1 MYEKL
6 EKIQE
11 LLWKDDD
18 RIDQDT
24 LFELQDRVAE
34 LILEVAVDEGSKTVN
49 RLISKFPWLYKVKG
63 DD

>member
-18 RIDQDT
+18 RMDQDT
-24 LFELQDRVAE
+24 LFELQDIVAK
-34 LILEVAVDEGSKTVN
+34 LILEVARKEGQKIVD
-49 RLISKFPWLYKVKG
+49 RLVSKFPWLYSREE
-63 DD
+63 